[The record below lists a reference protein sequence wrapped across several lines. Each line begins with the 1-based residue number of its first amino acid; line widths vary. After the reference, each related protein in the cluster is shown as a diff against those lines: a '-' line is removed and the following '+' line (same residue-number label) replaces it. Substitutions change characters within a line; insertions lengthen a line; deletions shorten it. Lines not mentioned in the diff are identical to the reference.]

1 MKIFIMTD
9 LEGVSGVLDSE
20 NCCWGTGKY
29 YESSR
34 VLLTEEVNAAVRG
47 FFKGGADAVEV
58 QIGHRTDSIVPEL
71 LDSRAA
77 LFNGRHEP
85 TWPWNLDKSF
95 DALAF
100 VGQHAKAGSSYSH
113 LAHTGN
119 KRTLDQRVNGI
130 SIGEYGMMALCAMEL
145 GIPTIFAA
153 GEEALCREAEALTPG
168 VVTVAGKR
176 GVNPDNGE
184 SASMTFAQYQKV
196 NLSARH
202 EPIAKV
208 RQALEAGAEKA
219 MLKLLSDPD
228 SFHYPE
234 IKPPYYVVREYR
246 PDPDSK
252 EYPEAFALA
261 GYCDSFIDGCNNI
274 AYGSNENRIP
284 LSEVLDRK
292 Q

>member
-34 VLLTEEVNAAVRG
+34 VLLTEEVNAAIRG
-47 FFKGGADAVEV
+47 FFKGGADAVDV

-71 LDSRAA
+71 LDGRAA
-77 LFNGRHEP
+77 LFNGRHAK
-85 TWPWNLDKSF
+85 TWPWGLDKSF

-100 VGQHAKAGSSYSH
+100 VGQHAKAGTSYSH

-176 GVNPDNGE
+176 GVLPDNGE
-184 SASMTFAQYQKV
+184 SANMDFAQYQKC

-208 RQALEAGAEKA
+208 RQWLEEGAEKA
-219 MLKLLSDPD
+219 VRKLISEPG
-228 SFHYPE
+228 SFHYPD
-234 IKPPYYVVREYR
+234 IKPPYYMVREYR
-246 PDPDSK
+246 PDSNNKDFPD
-252 EYPEAFALA
+252 AFALA
-261 GYCDSFIDGCNNI
+261 GYRDSFIDACNEV
-274 AYGSNENRIP
+274 AYGDNRDGIP

-292 Q
+292 K